1 VLVHYLLGGAESL
14 VGVEPIAADV
24 LHLPH
29 GPAVGRSA
37 VPKAIVH
44 LGRNCL
50 EHGVDRKH
58 EAPVGLERLHERVAP
73 VSVPSRLNGVPDV
86 ERAVQVRLRKERG
99 EKLERDVV
107 KAYLVNRVDEG
118 RDRNRKSRGHLS
130 KATTE

>member
-14 VGVEPIAADV
+14 VGVEPVAADV

-50 EHGVDRKH
+50 EHGIYRKH
-58 EAPVGLERLHERVAP
+58 EAPIRLERLHERIAPISVA
-73 VSVPSRLNGVPDV
+73 SRLDGVPDI
-86 ERAVQVRLRKERG
+86 ERAVQVCLRKERG
-99 EKLERDVV
+99 EMLERDVV
-107 KAYLVNRVDEG
+107 KAYLVDRVDKR